1 MTTYTVSE
9 ARAQLPALLDRVANG
24 EEITVTRH
32 GRPVVILIHPDRRY
46 RGRAADVLAAADRLR
61 SEMEQ
66 LSGQPMPAPIEDMDV
81 DARIAQLRADR
92 ADRVQS

>member
-1 MTTYTVSE
+1 MATYTVSE
-9 ARAQLPALLDRVANG
+9 VRAQLPALLDRVANG

-32 GRPVVILIHPDRRY
+32 GRPAVVLFHPDRRY
-46 RGRAADVLAAADRLR
+46 RGRAGDALEAADRLR
-61 SEMEQ
+61 SDMEQ

-92 ADRVQS
+92 ADRVVR

>member
-1 MTTYTVSE
+1 MATYTVSE

-32 GRPVVILIHPDRRY
+32 GRPAVVLVHPDRRY
-46 RGRAADVLAAADRLR
+46 RGRAGDVLEAADRLR
-61 SEMEQ
+61 ADMEQ
-66 LSGQPMPAPIEDMDV
+66 LAGQPMPAPIEDIDV

-92 ADRVQS
+92 ADRVVR